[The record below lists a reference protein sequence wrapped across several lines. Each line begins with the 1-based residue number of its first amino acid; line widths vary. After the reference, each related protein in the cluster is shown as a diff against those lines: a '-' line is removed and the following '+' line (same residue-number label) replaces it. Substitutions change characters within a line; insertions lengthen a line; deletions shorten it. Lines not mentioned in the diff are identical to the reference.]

1 MTRAKMAESVWSVR
15 KDGRVYAQSLLPRLG
30 YSAET
35 LREMAAARY
44 ELYRD
49 GERVPGKEWERETR

>member
-1 MTRAKMAESVWSVR
+1 MAESVWSVR
-15 KDGRVYAQSLLPRLG
+15 KDGRVYAQSPLPRLG

-35 LREMAAARY
+35 LRAMAAARY

-49 GERVPGKEWERETR
+49 DKRVPRKELSV

>member
-1 MTRAKMAESVWSVR
+1 MAESIWSVR
-15 KDGRVYAQSLLPRLG
+15 RDGRVYAQSPLPRLG
-30 YSAET
+30 YSTET

-49 GERVPGKEWERETR
+49 GKRVTRKEWCPREKR